1 MIEKTLIL
9 PDAQATHDAGQALG
23 AVLRAGDVVALSGD
37 LGAGKTSLTRG
48 ILAELGLEE
57 DAPSPS
63 FALVIP
69 YAPPQIRLPLW
80 HVDLYRL
87 DSPEDAEELGLDDA
101 LYDGALVIEWPERL
115 AWLWP
120 QTLHLHI
127 SLPAD
132 GPRRLTARLSPSW
145 EDRWPFK

>member
-9 PDAQATHDAGQALG
+9 PDAQATHDAGQTLG
-23 AVLRAGDVVALSGD
+23 AVVRAGDVVALSGD

-69 YAPPQIRLPLW
+69 YAPPQLRLPIW

-87 DSPEDAEELGLDDA
+87 DSPEDAEELGLDEA

-120 QTLHLHI
+120 QTLRLHI

>member
-1 MIEKTLIL
+1 MIEKTLSL
-9 PDAQATHDAGQALG
+9 PDAQATHDAGQSLG
-23 AVLRAGDVVALSGD
+23 ALLRAGDVVALSGD

-80 HVDLYRL
+80 HADLYRL

-101 LYDGALVIEWPERL
+101 LDDGALVIEWPERL

-120 QTLHLHI
+120 QTLRLHI
-127 SLPAD
+127 SLPTD

-145 EDRWPFK
+145 EDRWPFE

>member
-9 PDAQATHDAGQALG
+9 PDAQATHDAGQTLG
-23 AVLRAGDVVALSGD
+23 AVVRAGDVVALSGD

-69 YAPPQIRLPLW
+69 YSPPQLRLPIW

-87 DSPEDAEELGLDDA
+87 DSPEDAEELGLDEA

-120 QTLHLHI
+120 QTLRLHI